1 MSDQT
6 IGDNYCHVLQF
17 FKVIL
22 ISKTF
27 LETWPLSLNIQ
38 IKNVLLKIIM
48 PFLFLFIMSFSFSRK
63 FLLPFKRKQ
72 KKMLL
77 YKDWIHSMSHILYSA
92 AFKYQKLHDLVA
104 YIYGNHGSEDEALL
118 GHRSQTLG
126 SGVLVDV
133 WSCGKALKALGRPR
147 RS

>member
-1 MSDQT
+1 
-6 IGDNYCHVLQF
+6 
-17 FKVIL
+17 
-22 ISKTF
+22 
-27 LETWPLSLNIQ
+27 
-38 IKNVLLKIIM
+38 M

-147 RS
+147 RSQGDQDSFRLQQGHPRTQRVMGEKDRCSCDPSRG